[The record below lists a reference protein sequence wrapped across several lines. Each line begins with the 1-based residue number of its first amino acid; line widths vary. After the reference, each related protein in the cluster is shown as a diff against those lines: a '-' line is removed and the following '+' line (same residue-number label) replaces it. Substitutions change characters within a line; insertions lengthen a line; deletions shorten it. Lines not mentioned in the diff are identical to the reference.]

1 MKEESNKTSKEKFS
15 KDLKSSKESKSL
27 KQSLLKQFNE
37 DVYNFIFEKLFI
49 QKLFN
54 TMVLMVND
62 KDLKSLK
69 DLKENLK
76 TSKGSKDSKD
86 LNLEDD
92 SKDQKNDFTYPFI
105 KQKMIDNVVM
115 DYLLKNNNNKIVG
128 IEVKSYMDK
137 IDDRLSKQLTAYH
150 KICHHVVLFASI
162 KHKKKIESLKLEKPS
177 FKEKIDKTII
187 IYLNDEII
195 LSEIIKN
202 SQNNYHVL
210 DNEILLKETINNILL
225 NKDNFIIYEQI
236 KYFETQEQEKQI
248 LKNQKDKGVEDL
260 KDKNSFLCALNKYCQ
275 FFNAMVSQKF
285 LKQKQAKEIIK
296 RHFDGKNKTK
306 NEILKL
312 FPFDYCNRINNK
324 NKEFKL
330 NDNFD
335 FHKEI
340 NGLEKLNAFLTEIVC
355 YFLINYLNYKNEIIN
370 SLKEKPKKVIIF

>member
-15 KDLKSSKESKSL
+15 KDLKSSKESKGL

-37 DVYNFIFEKLFI
+37 DIYNFIFEKLFI

-54 TMVLMVND
+54 TTILMVDD
-62 KDLKSLK
+62 KDLET
-69 DLKENLK
+69 LKELKGLK
-76 TSKGSKDSKD
+76 TLKNSKD
-86 LNLEDD
+86 LNLENNV
-92 SKDQKNDFTYPFI
+92 KNKENDFTYPFI

-115 DYLLKNNNNKIVG
+115 DYLLKNNNDKIVG
-128 IEVKSYMDK
+128 IEIKSYMDK

-150 KICHHVVLFASI
+150 KICHHVVLFAST
-162 KHKKKIESLKLEKPS
+162 KHKKKIETLKLEKPS

-202 SQNNYHVL
+202 SQNNCLVL

-236 KYFETQEQEKQI
+236 KYFETQEQKKQI
-248 LKNQKDKGVEDL
+248 LKNQKDKDVEDF
-260 KDKNSFLCALNKYCQ
+260 KDKNSFLYVLNKYCQ

-296 RHFDGKNKTK
+296 KHFDGKNKTK

-370 SLKEKPKKVIIF
+370 SLKEKPKKVIMF

>member
-15 KDLKSSKESKSL
+15 KDLKSSKESKGL

-37 DVYNFIFEKLFI
+37 DIYNFIFEKLFI

-54 TMVLMVND
+54 TTILMVDD
-62 KDLKSLK
+62 KDLET
-69 DLKENLK
+69 LKELKGLK
-76 TSKGSKDSKD
+76 TLKNSKD
-86 LNLEDD
+86 LNLENNV
-92 SKDQKNDFTYPFI
+92 KNKENDFTYPFV

-115 DYLLKNNNNKIVG
+115 DYLLKNNNDKIVG
-128 IEVKSYMDK
+128 IEIKSYMDK

-150 KICHHVVLFASI
+150 KICHHVVLFAST
-162 KHKKKIESLKLEKPS
+162 KHKKKIETLKLEKPS

-202 SQNNYHVL
+202 SQNNYHIL

-275 FFNAMVSQKF
+275 FFNVMVSQKF

-296 RHFDGKNKTK
+296 KHFDGKNKTK

-370 SLKEKPKKVIIF
+370 SLKEKPKKVIMF